1 MKWVIYSLTSFLS
14 IIALASSCQKE
25 EVLPDAMLPSN
36 LNFTASH
43 ISGDVTVNASAQS
56 ANFYTVIFYDTDDTV
71 FVQTETGVATYTYA
85 LSGTYKITVRANLTE
100 MDYIES
106 SKNVTIYVDQN
117 VTGAPSTGYSTPS
130 SYPGYTLVW
139 SDEFNGTTVSSD
151 WTFDIGTGN
160 SGWGNNELQYYT
172 DQNVTVAGGFLEIK
186 AKSET
191 FNSQEYTSTR
201 MKTQGLNS
209 WKYGRIDIR
218 AALPY
223 GKGIWPALWMLGDNI
238 SSVGW
243 PSCGEIDIVEMI
255 GGEGLNDRTIHGTA
269 HWNQSGHSQYG
280 NSYSLPSGKFA
291 DEFHVFS
298 IIWDATSIKWLMDDV
313 QYNQLDITPA
323 ELSEFQNNFF
333 LIFNVAVGGNWP
345 GNPDATT
352 VFPQSMYVDYVRVFQ

>member
-1 MKWVIYSLTSFLS
+1 MKCPLISIFISSLILFSNS
-14 IIALASSCQKE
+14 ACEKE
-25 EVLPDAMLPSN
+25 VVVPEAVKPEN
-36 LNFTASH
+36 LTFTVTH
-43 ISGDVTVNASAQS
+43 NSGDVSVTAEAQS
-56 ANFYTVIFYDTDDTV
+56 ANFFTVIFYDTSDTT
-71 FVQTETGVATYTYA
+71 FVQTQSGVAAYTFTS
-85 LSGTYKITVRANLTE
+85 SGTYKITVRANTTQTE
-100 MDYIES
+100 YIES

-117 VTGAPSTGYSTPS
+117 VTAAPTTGYTTPT

-139 SDEFNGTTVSSD
+139 SDEFDGSSLSSN
-151 WTFDIGTGN
+151 WTFDIGTGS

-172 DQNVTVAGGFLEIK
+172 DQNYTVAGGYLEIK

-191 FNSQEYTSTR
+191 FNFQEYTSTR
-201 MKTQGLNS
+201 IKSQGINS

-243 PSCGEIDIVEMI
+243 PSCGEIDIMEMI
-255 GGEGLNDRTIHGTA
+255 GGEGFNDRTIHGTA
-269 HWNQSGHSQYG
+269 HWDQSGHSQYG
-280 NSYSLPSGKFA
+280 NSFTLPSGKFA

-298 IIWDATSIKWLMDDV
+298 IIWDASSIKWLVDDV

-352 VFPQSMYVDYVRVFQ
+352 LFPQSMYIDYVRVFQ

>member
-1 MKWVIYSLTSFLS
+1 MKIPNIPF
-14 IIALASSCQKE
+14 IALTLLLTATSSCQKE
-25 EVLPDAMLPSN
+25 DPVPTVVKPSG
-36 LNFTASH
+36 LEFTVSH
-43 ISGDVTVNASAQS
+43 TSGNVTVNAQAEM

-71 FVQTETGVATYTYA
+71 YVETQTGLASYVYA
-85 LSGTYKITVRANLTE
+85 SSGTYKITVRANATE
-100 MDYIES
+100 YDYIES
-106 SKNVTIYVDQN
+106 SQNVTIYVDQN
-117 VTGAPSTGYSTPS
+117 VTGAPETGYNTPT
-130 SYPGYTLVW
+130 SYPGYTLAW
-139 SDEFNGTTVSSD
+139 SDEFNGTSLSSD
-151 WTFDIGTGN
+151 WTFDIGTGS

-191 FNSQEYTSTR
+191 FNFQEYTSTR
-201 MKTQGLNS
+201 IKTQGINS

-218 AALPY
+218 AALPH

-243 PSCGEIDIVEMI
+243 PSCGEIDIVELI
-255 GGEGLNDRTIHGTA
+255 GGEGFNDRTIHGTA

-298 IIWDATSIKWLMDDV
+298 IIWDATSIKWLVDDV

-323 ELSEFQNNFF
+323 ELTEFQNNFF

-345 GNPDATT
+345 GSPDATT